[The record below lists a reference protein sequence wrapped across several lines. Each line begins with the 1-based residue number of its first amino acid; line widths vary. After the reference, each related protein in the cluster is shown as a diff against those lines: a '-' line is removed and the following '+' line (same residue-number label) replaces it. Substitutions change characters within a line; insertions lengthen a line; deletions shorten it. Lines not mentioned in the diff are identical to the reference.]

1 MLIKQTPGKAMADVR
16 EDALLNGRQCAE
28 SIGISQTAFQN
39 WKIPHAGT
47 SGRQKLYALKDV
59 LAVHRERVRRELE
72 REIRREVEADLGGR
86 TDVPVNPAEVK
97 LRLDQERVRLTQAQA
112 DGQELKN
119 EIARHEVAP
128 FDFITYVLGRTANEI
143 AGVMDGLP
151 VELMR
156 KLNLTP
162 KEVEKVKGVTALAA
176 DAIANL
182 GDETYLGEALDEFI
196 AQTDQ

>member
-1 MLIKQTPGKAMADVR
+1 MAEIR

-28 SIGISQTAFQN
+28 SLGISRTAFNN
-39 WKIPHAGT
+39 WKITPT
-47 SGRQKLYALKDV
+47 SEKGRQKLYSVKDV
-59 LAVHRERVRRELE
+59 LRVYRERCRRELKAE
-72 REIRREVEADLGGR
+72 LREEIRAELVEAGQDDSSIQ
-86 TDVPVNPAEVK
+86 TPAEVK
-97 LRLDQERVRLTQAQA
+97 LALDRERVRLTQAQA

-128 FDFITYVLGRTANEI
+128 FDFLTFLLGRTANEI
-143 AGVMDGLP
+143 AGVMDALP

-176 DAIANL
+176 DSIVNL
-182 GDETYLGEALDEFI
+182 GDEAFIGEALDEFI
-196 AQTDQ
+196 AQTD